1 MDSAASA
8 KSGKGAGDENFP
20 VASWLVA
27 RRHRPAIMA
36 FYNFVRIAD
45 DVADHASLPASEKL
59 RLLDRLERCLLG
71 ENDDEPTGVALR
83 MILKAR
89 NLTTRHAL
97 DLIAAF
103 KIDVNKSRYETWDAL
118 IDYCRLSAM
127 PVGRYVLDVHGE
139 SQSLWPANDALCA
152 ALQINNHLQDCGK
165 DYRALDRVYLPLDD
179 MRAAGA
185 QISDLGSN
193 RASPAL
199 LRCVS
204 GLAART
210 EKLLEEAAPLARH
223 IRSGRLSLEVAVI
236 HRLAMRIVQLLKSR
250 DPLSERVH
258 ISKSQA
264 FMVMLSVLVSPARLG
279 LRSHVSDARL
289 PT

>member
-20 VASWLVA
+20 VASWLIA

-36 FYNFVRIAD
+36 FYNFVRTAD
-45 DVADHASLPASEKL
+45 DVADHANLPASEKL

-89 NLTTRHAL
+89 NLTARHAL